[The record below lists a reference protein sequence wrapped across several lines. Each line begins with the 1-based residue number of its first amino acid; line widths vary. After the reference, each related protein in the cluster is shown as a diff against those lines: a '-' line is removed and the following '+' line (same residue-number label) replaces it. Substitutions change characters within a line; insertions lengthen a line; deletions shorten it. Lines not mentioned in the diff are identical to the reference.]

1 MKMHLVA
8 ATAAAF
14 VLAGLA
20 HTVPAAAKG
29 DLTVKPIELPGLK
42 LGLGDAGYG
51 VSQKTYELETG
62 KSYQLEI
69 SSTGKKECAFQS
81 PGLFTNIFLRKVEAG
96 DAEIKAM
103 ALTELEF
110 EEEGEAEIFFVPIK
124 PGTYV
129 WYCKGMEERGM
140 KGEFIVK

>member
-1 MKMHLVA
+1 MKLPLAAALA
-8 ATAAAF
+8 ATLAAPLAF
-14 VLAGLA
+14 AG
-20 HTVPAAAKG
+20 AAYAKG
-29 DLTVKPIELPGLK
+29 DLTLKPIELPGLK

-62 KSYQLEI
+62 KSYQLEV
-69 SSTGKKECAFQS
+69 SSTGKKECAWQS
-81 PGLFTNIFLRKVEAG
+81 PGLFQSIFLRKVEAG
-96 DAEIKAM
+96 DMEIKAM
-103 ALTELEF
+103 TLTELEF

-124 PGTYV
+124 PGTFA